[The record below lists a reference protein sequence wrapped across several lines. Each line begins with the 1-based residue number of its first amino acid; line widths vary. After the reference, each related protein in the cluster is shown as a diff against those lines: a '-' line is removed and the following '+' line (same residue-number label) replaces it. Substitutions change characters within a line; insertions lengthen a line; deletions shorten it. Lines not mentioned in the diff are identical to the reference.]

1 MNIERIT
8 YKLISDTLEKGEIT
22 PFIVKMMISYLT
34 DEQRGTI
41 LDEITN
47 ERKSI
52 EFNKHDK
59 IWFDP
64 KDNKYELKDCYEEDI
79 MKDKKFMDEYG
90 NIKGMIINDNNY
102 YDKVNPYATEFV
114 VNAWIGYN
122 DDGFAT
128 TKEIRLKRSNI
139 IKLWKPITEDLEL

>member
-41 LDEITN
+41 LDEIVN
-47 ERKSI
+47 EKQSI
-52 EFNKHDK
+52 EFMKHDK

-64 KDNKYELKDCYEEDI
+64 KDNKYELKDCYEEDM
-79 MKDKKFMDEYG
+79 MKDKKLMDEHG
-90 NIKGMIINDNNY
+90 NIMGMIINDNNY

-114 VNAWIGYN
+114 VHAWIGYN

-128 TKEIRLKRSNI
+128 TKEIRVKRSNI
-139 IKLWKPITEDLEL
+139 MGLWKPLV

>member
-1 MNIERIT
+1 MNIEKVT
-8 YKLISDTLEKGEIT
+8 YKLISDTVERGEIS

-34 DEQRGTI
+34 DEQRGVI

-47 ERKSI
+47 ERQSI

-64 KDNKYELKDCYEEDI
+64 KDNKYELKDCYEEDM
-79 MKDKKFMDEYG
+79 MKDKKFMDKYG

-102 YDKVNPYATEFV
+102 WDKVNPYATEFV
-114 VNAWIGYN
+114 VNAYIGHK
-122 DDGFAT
+122 DDGSPEL
-128 TKEIRLKRSNI
+128 KEIRVKRSNI
-139 IKLWKPITEDLEL
+139 LRKWEPIKDLE